1 MLLKIGHPWPNCVAK
16 VLVEDC
22 CLDVVD
28 MCLSRVR
35 VFFVIA
41 VRSKQAFRLHIQHLQ
56 LQCLLKA
63 AADVCTE

>member
-41 VRSKQAFRLHIQHLQ
+41 VCSKQAFRLHIQHLQ
-56 LQCLLKA
+56 L
-63 AADVCTE
+63 